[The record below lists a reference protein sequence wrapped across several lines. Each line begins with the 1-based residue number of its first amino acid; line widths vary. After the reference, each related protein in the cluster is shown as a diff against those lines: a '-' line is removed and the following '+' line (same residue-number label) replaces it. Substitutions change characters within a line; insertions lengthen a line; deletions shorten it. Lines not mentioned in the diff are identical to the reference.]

1 MAKVG
6 QCTRAWTDP
15 YRTNWAG
22 TGPRPLLTE
31 VWYPAPDTVVESDIG
46 IGPPGQPFYT
56 AGKAARDVALVG
68 TPPHFPCLL
77 LSHGT
82 GGSAL
87 QLGWL
92 GTALA
97 AQGYMVASVNHHG
110 NTSVEP
116 YTAQGFGLWWER
128 AQDLRVVLDHLLAD
142 ARFGSRI
149 DPMRI
154 GAAGFSLGG
163 YTVIAVAGGRTDLQ
177 AFAAFCSG
185 PERDATCEDQAEF
198 PGMRAQFAQLKRDDA
213 RVQASLQGHGAS
225 FRDPRIC
232 AVFAI
237 APALGGAFTPAG
249 LAEVSIPVAI
259 VVGQADTVAP
269 PPTNA
274 QRFARGIP
282 GATLTVLPG
291 QVGHYT
297 FLSEGTAY
305 GKQISPTFC
314 LDHASIDRAAVHK
327 QVAQMAAEFFAQ
339 HLATSQAS
347 KL

>member
-1 MAKVG
+1 VAKVG
-6 QCTRAWTDP
+6 HCTRAWTDP
-15 YRTNWAG
+15 QRTNW

-31 VWYPAPDTVVESDIG
+31 IWYPAPDTVVEHDIG
-46 IGPPGQPFYT
+46 IGPPGQPLFT
-56 AGKAARDVALVG
+56 AGKAARDAELVG
-68 TPPHFPCLL
+68 MPTHFPCPL

-82 GGSAL
+82 GGSEL

-97 AQGYMVASVNHHG
+97 AQGYIVASVNHHG

-116 YTAQGFGLWWER
+116 YTVQGFCLWWER
-128 AQDLRVVLDHLLAD
+128 AQDLRAVLDHLLAD
-142 ARFGSRI
+142 ARFGARI
-149 DPMRI
+149 DSTRI

-163 YTVIAVAGGRTDLQ
+163 YTVIAVAGGLTDLQ

-185 PERDATCEDQAEF
+185 PERDTTCEDQAEF
-198 PGMRAQFAQLKRDDA
+198 PGMVAQFARLKRVDP
-213 RVQASLQGHGAS
+213 RVQVSLRGHGAS
-225 FRDPRIC
+225 FRDPRIR

-237 APALGGAFTPAG
+237 APVLGGAFTPAG
-249 LAEVSIPVAI
+249 LAEVSVPVAL
-259 VVGQADTVAP
+259 VVGHADTVAP

-274 QRFARGIP
+274 QRFARWLP

-305 GKQISPTFC
+305 GKQVSPLFC
-314 LDHASIDRAAVHK
+314 RDHASIDRAAVHK
-327 QVAQMAAEFFAQ
+327 HVVQMAKEFFAQ
-339 HLATSQAS
+339 HLATSQAP

>member
-1 MAKVG
+1 VAKVG

-15 YRTNWAG
+15 HRTNWAG

-31 VWYPAPDTVVESDIG
+31 LWYPAPDTVIESAIG
-46 IGPPGQPFYT
+46 IGPPEQPLYT
-56 AGKAARDVALVG
+56 AGKAARAAELIG
-68 TPPHFPCLL
+68 TPPRFPCLL

-97 AQGYMVASVNHHG
+97 AQGYIVASVNHHG

-116 YTAQGFGLWWER
+116 YTAQGFCLWWER
-128 AQDLRVVLDHLLAD
+128 AQDLRAVLDHLLAD
-142 ARFGSRI
+142 TRFGARI
-149 DPMRI
+149 DPTRA

-163 YTVIAVAGGRTDLQ
+163 YTVLAVAGGRTDLR
-177 AFAAFCSG
+177 AFAAFCRG

-198 PGMRAQFAQLKRDDA
+198 PGMLAQFARLKRTDP
-213 RVQASLQGHGAS
+213 RVQASLRRHNSS
-225 FRDPRIC
+225 FRDPRIR

-237 APALGGAFTPAG
+237 APVLGGAFTPAG
-249 LAEVSIPVAI
+249 LAEVSVPVAL
-259 VVGQADTVAP
+259 VVGEADTVAP
-269 PPTNA
+269 PLTNA
-274 QRFARGIP
+274 QRFARWLP
-282 GATLTVLPG
+282 RATLTVLPG

-305 GKQISPTFC
+305 GKRVSPRFC
-314 LDHASIDRAAVHK
+314 RDHASIDRAGVHE
-327 QVAQMAAEFFAQ
+327 QVVQMAGEFFAQ
-339 HLATSQAS
+339 HLATNQDP

>member
-1 MAKVG
+1 
-6 QCTRAWTDP
+6 
-15 YRTNWAG
+15 
-22 TGPRPLLTE
+22 
-31 VWYPAPDTVVESDIG
+31 
-46 IGPPGQPFYT
+46 
-56 AGKAARDVALVG
+56 LVG

-97 AQGYMVASVNHHG
+97 AQGYIVASVNHHG

-116 YTAQGFGLWWER
+116 YTAQGFCLWWER
-128 AQDLRVVLDHLLAD
+128 AQDLSAVLDHLLAD
-142 ARFGSRI
+142 TRFGPHIAPTRV
-149 DPMRI
+149 

-185 PERDATCEDQAEF
+185 PERDATCEDQTEF
-198 PGMRAQFAQLKRDDA
+198 PGMLAQFARLTRVDP
-213 RVQASLQGHGAS
+213 RVQESLRRHNAS
-225 FRDPRIC
+225 FRDPRIR

-237 APALGGAFTPAG
+237 APVLGGAFTPAG
-249 LAEVSIPVAI
+249 LAEVSIPVAL

-282 GATLTVLPG
+282 GATLIVLPG

-297 FLSEGTAY
+297 FLSQGTAY
-305 GKQISPTFC
+305 GKQVSPTFC
-314 LDHASIDRAAVHK
+314 LDHAFIDREAVHK
-327 QVAQMAAEFFAQ
+327 QVAQMATEFFAQ